1 MKKSTKITLI
11 VALVLMLVGGI
22 VALVCMVLGGDLD
35 DLSFHIRGPYI
46 QEQEETVDGVD
57 LSALLTSDDTVET
70 WTFEGQEIHG
80 LELDLEAGTLHLQN
94 GDTYKVMVQNG
105 RRGLRCE
112 VKNGVLQLK
121 ETDSIYTLLDWSGN
135 HTPTILVMIP
145 ESARLETVQVSVGA
159 GNVQAQ
165 ALQTKNLDI
174 DVDAGNFSCQQLEIQ
189 GRCQIDVDAGSVMIE
204 DGQIQGGLQVDVDA
218 GMISYAGALESDW
231 QVDVDAG
238 SVELTLAGVLED
250 YDYQIEYELGNV
262 YLDGQEYSGMSDEV
276 YLDHD
281 AQYRAQIQCDVGQ
294 VDVSFT
300 R

>member
-1 MKKSTKITLI
+1 MKKSTKTALI
-11 VALVLMLVGGI
+11 IALVLMLVGGI

-35 DLSFHIRGPYI
+35 DLSFYIRGPYI
-46 QEQEETVDGVD
+46 HVEETDRAEQQ
-57 LSALLTSDDTVET
+57 ALLLSDEEAET
-70 WTFEGQEIHG
+70 WTFDGQKIRS
-80 LELDLEAGTLHLQN
+80 LDLDLEAGTLYLQN

-121 ETDSIYTLLDWSGN
+121 ETDSIHTLLDWSGN

-145 ESARLETVQVSVGA
+145 ESARLETVKVSVGA

-165 ALQTKNLDI
+165 DLQTKSLDI

-189 GRCQIDVDAGSVMIE
+189 GRCQLDVDAGSVMIE
-204 DGQIQGGLQVDVDA
+204 NGQIQGGLQVDVDA
-218 GMISYAGALESDW
+218 GMVSYAGSLEGDW
-231 QVDVDAG
+231 KVDVDAG

-250 YDYQIEYELGNV
+250 YDYQIEYDLGNV
-262 YLDGQEYSGMSDEV
+262 YLDGREYSGMSDEIS
-276 YLDHD
+276 LDHD
-281 AQYRAQIQCDVGQ
+281 APYRAQIQCDVGQ

-300 R
+300 H